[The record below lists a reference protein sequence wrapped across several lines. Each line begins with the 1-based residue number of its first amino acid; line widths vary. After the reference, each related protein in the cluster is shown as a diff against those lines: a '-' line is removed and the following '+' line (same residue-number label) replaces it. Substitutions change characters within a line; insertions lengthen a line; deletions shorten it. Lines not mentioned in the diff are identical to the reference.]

1 MNIINAFTRGLG
13 QLNDPR
19 IRQVVWLA
27 IAAACIVFAL
37 LWGAIGTLL
46 GATSV
51 FSIGWL
57 EWVVDL
63 LGGLATLVLTWF
75 LFPAVIGIVIG
86 LYLED
91 IATAVEA
98 QHYPDLPSPPEQSVI
113 PVLMVALRYLCVLVA
128 LNLVLLVFLLLGPL
142 FPFVF
147 YAVNGYL
154 LGREYFELVA
164 MRRLDPD
171 AARDLR
177 LAHRGGLFLAGMVMA
192 FLLTLPLVNL
202 IAPVLITAAMV
213 HLVENW
219 RKEARQKA
227 G

>member
-1 MNIINAFTRGLG
+1 MTMINVFSRGLA
-13 QLNDPR
+13 QLSDPR
-19 IRQVVWLA
+19 IRKVVWIA
-27 IAAACIVFAL
+27 IGSAFIVFVL

-51 FSIGWL
+51 SSIGWL

-75 LFPAVIGIVIG
+75 LFPAVIGVVIG

-91 IATAVEA
+91 IVDAVETR
-98 QHYPDLPSPPEQSVI
+98 HYPGLPAPIEQSI
-113 PVLMVALRYLCVLVA
+113 LPALMVALRYLGVLVA

-147 YAVNGYL
+147 YTVNGYL

-171 AARDLR
+171 AARRLR
-177 LAHRGGLFLAGMVMA
+177 LAHRGELFLAGVVMA

-202 IAPVLITAAMV
+202 LAPVVITAAMV
-213 HLVENW
+213 HLINGW
-219 RKEARQKA
+219 RNSAS
-227 G
+227 

>member
-1 MNIINAFTRGLG
+1 MINAFSKGLA

-19 IRQVVWLA
+19 IRQVIWIA
-27 IAAACIVFAL
+27 IASACIVFAL
-37 LWGAIGTLL
+37 LWGAVGTLL
-46 GATSV
+46 GGTSV

-75 LFPAVIGIVIG
+75 LFPAVIGVVIG

-91 IATAVEA
+91 IAAAVEA
-98 QHYPDLPSPPEQSVI
+98 RHFPGLSPPLEQSVL
-113 PVLMVALRYLCVLVA
+113 PAVMVALRYLGVLVA
-128 LNLVLLVFLLLGPL
+128 LNLALLVFLLLGPL

-164 MRRLDPD
+164 MRRLDPV
-171 AARDLR
+171 AARRLR
-177 LAHRGGLFLAGMVMA
+177 LAHRSELFLGGVVMA
-192 FLLTLPLVNL
+192 LLLTLPLVNL
-202 IAPVLITAAMV
+202 LAPVVITAAMV
-213 HLVENW
+213 HLFEGW
-219 RKEARQKA
+219 RKEAGHIA

>member
-1 MNIINAFTRGLG
+1 MINAFFKGLA
-13 QLNDPR
+13 QLSDPR
-19 IRQVVWLA
+19 IRKVVWIA
-27 IAAACIVFAL
+27 IASAGIVFAV
-37 LWGAIGTLL
+37 LWGGVGTFL

-63 LGGLATLVLTWF
+63 LGGLVTLVLTWF

-91 IATAVEA
+91 IAAAAEA
-98 QHYPDLPSPPEQSVI
+98 QHFPGLAPPREQSVL
-113 PVLMVALRYLCVLVA
+113 PALMVALRYLCVLVV
-128 LNLVLLVFLLLGPL
+128 LNLLLLVFLLLGPV

-147 YAVNGYL
+147 YTVNGYL

-164 MRRLDPD
+164 MRRLDPS
-171 AARDLR
+171 AARKMR
-177 LAHRGGLFLAGMVMA
+177 LAHRGELFLTGVVIA

-202 IAPVLITAAMV
+202 LAPVVITAAMV
-213 HLVENW
+213 HLFEGW
-219 RKEARQKA
+219 RQEAGLKA
-227 G
+227 V

>member
-1 MNIINAFTRGLG
+1 MINAFSKALA

-19 IRQVVWLA
+19 IRRVIWIA
-27 IAAACIVFAL
+27 IASACIVFAV
-37 LWGAIGTLL
+37 LWGMVGALL
-46 GATSV
+46 GGTSF

-63 LGGLATLVLTWF
+63 LGGLATLVVTWF
-75 LFPAVIGIVIG
+75 LFPAVIGVVIG
-86 LYLED
+86 LFLED
-91 IATAVEA
+91 IAACVEA
-98 QHYPDLPSPPEQSVI
+98 RHFPDLAAPKELSVM
-113 PVLMVALRYLCVLVA
+113 PALMVALRYLGVLVA

-147 YAVNGYL
+147 YSVNGYL

-164 MRRLDPD
+164 MRRLDP
-171 AARDLR
+171 AQARRLR
-177 LAHRGGLFLAGMVMA
+177 LAHRGELFLAGVIMA

-202 IAPVLITAAMV
+202 LAPVLITAAMV
-213 HLVENW
+213 HLFEGW
-219 RKEARQKA
+219 RKPAAQYA

>member
-1 MNIINAFTRGLG
+1 MINAFSRGLA
-13 QLNDPR
+13 QLSDPR
-19 IRQVVWLA
+19 IRKVVWIA
-27 IAAACIVFAL
+27 IGSAFIVFVL

-75 LFPAVIGIVIG
+75 LFPAVIGVVIG

-91 IATAVEA
+91 IVDAVETR
-98 QHYPDLPSPPEQSVI
+98 HYPGLPAPIEQSI
-113 PVLMVALRYLCVLVA
+113 LPALMVALRYLGVLVA

-147 YAVNGYL
+147 YTVNGYL
-154 LGREYFELVA
+154 LSREYFELVA
-164 MRRLDPD
+164 SRRAGTDEI
-171 AARDLR
+171 RELR
-177 LAHRGGLFLAGMVMA
+177 KAHRGRLFVAGMIVA
-192 FLLTLPLVNL
+192 LLLTIPGVNL
-202 IAPVLITAAMV
+202 LAPVVATAAMV
-213 HLVENW
+213 HLFEEW
-219 RKEARQKA
+219 RHEASPV
-227 G
+227 